1 MCLLDVANEN
11 KLVHRKRVLGQQQH
25 LWLGHSGQCRRYLNG
40 LRQSKHVNFATSHA
54 VHRPPRHSVIREIA
68 KSSQSTRSRRNIL
81 IAVRASNANKV
92 GHFVRVC
99 DRSFAHFTFWRANKQ
114 CGQLTKD
121 YYIYPYVYT
130 IAWRARASMRRSKRI
145 NTALCGQ
152 SAHTHASL
160 WYSILF
166 SANSFL
172 DAGARARDWRTKSI
186 VAIKF
191 SWSCA
196 VQIFAAE
203 TPKQKSVVSP
213 FTSDLLTLLDGA
225 YAKVRELS
233 ANKIRFSCLDWF
245 SPIDYSRILIL
256 HFVCT
261 WRALNAKTEICC
273 IRFRTWYSQ
282 RTDKFAIEFSKNSN
296 NALFSHVKLSLSLH

>member
-1 MCLLDVANEN
+1 MINVIVCAAAHYRMPNEAGFFIFGIVCVAFVLCISLNKKKILCFSRFIAALLYFVLCTYWLRCLKPFNSILMCLLDVANEN

-25 LWLGHSGQCRRYLNG
+25 LWLGHSGQYRRYLNG

-81 IAVRASNANKV
+81 IAVRASNANRV

-160 WYSILF
+160 WYSVLSQFIF
-166 SANSFL
+166 
-172 DAGARARDWRTKSI
+172 GRGRACTWL
-186 VAIKF
+186 AY
-191 SWSCA
+191 
-196 VQIFAAE
+196 QIDCCH
-203 TPKQKSVVSP
+203 QV
-213 FTSDLLTLLDGA
+213 L
-225 YAKVRELS
+225 
-233 ANKIRFSCLDWF
+233 
-245 SPIDYSRILIL
+245 LIL
-256 HFVCT
+256 RCANICRWDT
-261 WRALNAKTEICC
+261 KTKISCIAIHQRSIDSAGRGICKSSW
-273 IRFRTWYSQ
+273 T
-282 RTDKFAIEFSKNSN
+282 FSE
-296 NALFSHVKLSLSLH
+296 